1 MRMNERSLKVCQ
13 MSLIDFK
20 CIPSENDRVCRSLFG
35 YDNYVI
41 NVSYFHFRASFLNLA
56 HDNENLL

>member
-41 NVSYFHFRASFLNLA
+41 NVSYFHFRASFIVKVG
-56 HDNENLL
+56 